1 MQREDGTRWM
11 VLGASP
17 SAPEFHTVPNVDVV
31 VSAGDGI
38 LLQRP
43 DYYILTEE
51 VSLRRYHDE
60 RHKARALGTKVIIR
74 DGLRSVFRDKM
85 GSDFDF
91 PCDGYISDFTNGS
104 YKHSHKWY
112 VPGKYAHSCAGCLA
126 LQWAVN
132 HGAIEVH
139 MVGLEG
145 YTGGVDYFNGNQGND
160 LSARV
165 TQSNYGPLVQRI
177 VETHPDVQF
186 TAYGDLKYSLTG
198 DNVSFVKG
206 DPDPAPA
213 LSRGLSLKE

>member
-1 MQREDGTRWM
+1 MQRKDGTRWM

-17 SAPEFHTVPNVDVV
+17 SAPQFHTVPNVDVV

-60 RHKARALGTKVIIR
+60 RYEARALGTKVIIR
-74 DGLRSVFRDKM
+74 DGLRSVFRDKF

-104 YKHSHKWY
+104 YQHSHKWY
-112 VPGKYAHSCAGCLA
+112 EPGRYAHCCAGILA

-132 HGAIEVH
+132 HGATEVH
-139 MVGLEG
+139 MVGMEG
-145 YTGGVDYFNGNQGND
+145 YTGGVDYFNGNHGND
-160 LSARV
+160 KSARV
-165 TQSNYGPLVQRI
+165 TQSAFGPLTQRI

-186 TAYGDLKYSLTG
+186 TAYGDLKYSLDG
-198 DNVSFVKG
+198 DNVSLIQG
-206 DPDPAPA
+206 DPTQPK
-213 LSRGLSLKE
+213 S

>member
-1 MQREDGTRWM
+1 M

-17 SAPEFHTVPNVDVV
+17 SAPEFHKVPNVDVV
-31 VSAGDGI
+31 ASAGDGI

-60 RHKARALGTKVIIR
+60 RYEARALGTKVIIR
-74 DGLRSVFRDKM
+74 DGLREVFRTKM
-85 GSDFDF
+85 GSSFDF
-91 PCDGYISDFTNGS
+91 PCDGYISDFTSGS
-104 YKHSHKWY
+104 YQRSHKCY
-112 VPGKYAHSCAGCLA
+112 TPGKYAHSCAGCLA

-132 HGAIEVH
+132 HGATEVH
-139 MVGLEG
+139 MVGMEG
-145 YTGGVDYFNGNQGND
+145 YTGGIDYFNGNQGND
-160 LSARV
+160 KSARV

-177 VETHPDVQF
+177 TETHPDVQF

-198 DNVSFVKG
+198 DNVSLVQG
-206 DPDPAPA
+206 DPNPAQA